1 MKKKKLFAV
10 LLSVLSVFGLSSCL
24 DDGEFDY
31 TTMGAGFFSVSSS
44 VYSWEFEDEYGY
56 TLIPTNQSYVA
67 EQMTLS
73 DRYIYMMYSWDAST
87 GVTAN
92 NEINVECM
100 NLVPVKRESITRA
113 QTLPEESANAPVISV
128 DATEGYSFGCFKKN
142 ILFIPIRY
150 WVNRPSDMTQAEWSN
165 ELNAHSF
172 EVYYDENYDPVSSDH
187 VGNNVM
193 VLHLRHNISDAMKDV
208 KRESAYVEYLSSDI
222 SEALTKY
229 RTAHGGNNPNEIR
242 IKYDRNITDSGMD
255 KAASYLNESG
265 FRYAE
270 YVQWYEEAL
279 SSEN

>member
-1 MKKKKLFAV
+1 MRNAYGVFYYFFLFFPCFFYESLA
-10 LLSVLSVFGLSSCL
+10 GLEKSRIFAPQL
-24 DDGEFDY
+24 R
-31 TTMGAGFFSVSSS
+31 
-44 VYSWEFEDEYGY
+44 
-56 TLIPTNQSYVA
+56 NQCNAQMA
-67 EQMTLS
+67 E
-73 DRYIYMMYSWDAST
+73 
-87 GVTAN
+87 
-92 NEINVECM
+92 
-100 NLVPVKRESITRA
+100 
-113 QTLPEESANAPVISV
+113 SV
-128 DATEGYSFGCFKKN
+128 DALVSNTSGFTSIPVRPRVWVQRKELSICKSNIWLLSFCIYVPELFPSILFKKN